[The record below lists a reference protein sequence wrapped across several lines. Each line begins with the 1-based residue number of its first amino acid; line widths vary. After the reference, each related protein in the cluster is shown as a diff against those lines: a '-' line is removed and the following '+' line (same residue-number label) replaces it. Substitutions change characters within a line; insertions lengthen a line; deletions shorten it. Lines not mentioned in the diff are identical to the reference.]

1 MKKRVFVSAF
11 GVVLIMLAVVFSGCD
26 TQTPTFSVDRN
37 ETAVNVGGNAVL
49 TVTATDNKGAAD
61 TVTAVSR
68 DEDIA
73 TVEVGTDNNVTVTGV
88 AAGET
93 AVIITSGSEMVERVT
108 VTAEDLVGGTK
119 RTLNQDH
126 TSALLVNSIGTDGN
140 AATYTVASSDET
152 IVTAEVSTEG
162 DYVTLTP
169 GAAGT
174 ATVTVTS
181 AGGATASVEV
191 TVTGDIA
198 CLGTWQTPDGAYSEQ
213 WIISNTSIEYKSDT
227 DGDGM
232 YESTTYKAEIVSYVN
247 GSFNAGDTSISDGGT
262 TATDPGYAVIKYT
275 EVDGAGTG
283 EVGKYNIFRWCD
295 TAGDESKNDF
305 SQGYKNVGDAWPDN
319 VNGVF
324 DSGGAA
330 ISGATNANGYFA
342 FASSGAV
349 KQ

>member
-11 GVVLIMLAVVFSGCD
+11 GVVLITMLTVMLGCD
-26 TQTPTFSVDRN
+26 PSSPADSILSVDRN
-37 ETAVNVGGNAVL
+37 ETAVNVGGNAVI
-49 TVTATDNKGAAD
+49 TVTASD

-73 TVEVGTDNNVTVTGV
+73 TVEVGTDNTVTITGV

-93 AVIITSGSEMVERVT
+93 VVTITSGSEMVERVN
-108 VTAEDLVGGTK
+108 VTAEDLVPGTT

-126 TSALLVNSIGTDGN
+126 PSALLVNSIGTDGN
-140 AATYTVASSDET
+140 AASYTVASSDET
-152 IVTAEVSTEG
+152 IVTAEVSTEE
-162 DYVTLTP
+162 DYTTLTP

-191 TVTGDIA
+191 TVTGDIEV
-198 CLGTWQTPDGAYSEQ
+198 LGTWQTPDGEYSEQ

-227 DGDGM
+227 NGDGT
-232 YESTTYKAEIVSYVN
+232 YESTTYKAEVVSYVN
-247 GSFNAGDTSISDGGT
+247 GSFNAGDTSITDGG
-262 TATDPGYAVIKYT
+262 AASVDPGNAVIKYT

-295 TAGDESKNDF
+295 TAGDEAKNDF
-305 SQGYKNVGDAWPDN
+305 VQGYKNVGDSWPDN

-324 DSGGAA
+324 DSGSAA
-330 ISGATNANGYFA
+330 ISGATNANGYFD
-342 FASSGAV
+342 FASSGAE